1 MKATTNVKDL
11 SNSLTPDEISI
22 DAYRAGSNDSPTD
35 FICYLYRLAEL
46 HPTKEQIAIML
57 KANNVNVRCLILLY
71 LRVYADPYLVYA
83 CINHS
88 FKDNKL
94 LSVMTIG
101 EYAMRLF
108 D

>member
-1 MKATTNVKDL
+1 
-11 SNSLTPDEISI
+11 
-22 DAYRAGSNDSPTD
+22 
-35 FICYLYRLAEL
+35 
-46 HPTKEQIAIML
+46 ML

-71 LRVYADPYLVYA
+71 LRVYADPYMVYG

-101 EYAMRLF
+101 
-108 D
+108 